1 MKPHQPLKPAVFH
14 ILLALAHQDLHG
26 YALMQAVG
34 EQSGGRIVLRTGSLY
49 RHLGALVDE
58 GLVGDAPRRRQVA
71 DSRRGTDYRLTA
83 RGRDVL
89 EQERLYLTEVMTA
102 LKALRPALRK
112 DPA

>member
-1 MKPHQPLKPAVFH
+1 MKLHEPLKPAVFQ
-14 ILLALAHQDLHG
+14 ILLALAQQDLHG

-49 RHLGALVDE
+49 RHLGALIDQ
-58 GLVGDAPRRRQVA
+58 GLIVEAPRRRQVE
-71 DSRRGTDYRLTA
+71 DPRRGTDYRLTA